1 MVLPM
6 KRSVPFVW
14 VDVFAEA
21 PFGGNPLAVLDG
33 SGIPEQAHLPLA
45 RELSLSETTFY
56 LPPTAPDAADLRVRI
71 FTQAKEIP
79 FAGHPLLGTAVAV
92 LLSGRLPFRAPQ
104 TTVRLETGMGVVPVT
119 VTGSELPE
127 RAQFS
132 HDRISVPG
140 SPISDERLAWLSPAL
155 GLSMDRFRTRI
166 ELSSASGER
175 ILYPQVVSGGAR
187 QLIVPIQTVEE
198 IDDLNASYRDVVV
211 AEKALGAE
219 LGILAFAFRS
229 PPRAG
234 EPVRVRARFFAYD
247 APNEDPATGSAAA
260 SLAVYLHH
268 HRLLAPGQA
277 LEIDQGPPRG
287 PIEGAPGRRSLLRA
301 FCDGTTVQ
309 VEGRVREVL
318 QGEMRLQF

>member
-1 MVLPM
+1 MVTPM

-33 SGIPEQAHLPLA
+33 SGIPEDAHLPLA

-56 LPPTAPDAADLRVRI
+56 LPPSQPDAADLRVRI

-79 FAGHPLLGTAVAV
+79 FSGHPLLGTAVAV
-92 LLSGRLPFRAPQ
+92 LLNGRLRFAAPQ
-104 TTVRLETGMGVVPVT
+104 TTVRLETGMGIVPVT
-119 VTGSELPE
+119 VTGSEHPE

-155 GLSMDRFRTRI
+155 GLPMDRFRARTTT
-166 ELSSASGER
+166 SSASDER
-175 ILYPQVVSGGAR
+175 VLYPQVVSGGAR

-198 IDDLNASYRDVVV
+198 IDEINASYRDVVV
-211 AEKALGAE
+211 AEKTLGAE
-219 LGILAFAFRS
+219 LGILSFAFRS
-229 PPRAG
+229 PPGSDAA
-234 EPVRVRARFFAYD
+234 VQVRARFFAYD

-268 HRLLAPGQA
+268 HKLLLPGQA

-318 QGEMRLQF
+318 QGEMRLLF

>member
-1 MVLPM
+1 MVWRM

-33 SGIPEQAHLPLA
+33 TSVPEEAHLPLA

-56 LPPTAPDAADLRVRI
+56 LPPSDPFVADLRVRI

-79 FAGHPLLGTAVAV
+79 FAGHPLLGTAVAA
-92 LLSGRLPFRAPQ
+92 LLNGRLTFRSPQ
-104 TTVRLETGMGVVPVT
+104 TTVRLETGMGIVPVT
-119 VTGSELPE
+119 VSGTEIPE
-127 RAQFS
+127 RALFS

-140 SPISDERLAWLSPAL
+140 VLISDERLAWLSPAL
-155 GLSMDRFRTRI
+155 GLSMDRFRALVAT
-166 ELSSASGER
+166 SSASKER
-175 ILYPQVVSGGAR
+175 VLFPQVVSGGAR
-187 QLIVPIQTVEE
+187 QLMVPIQTVEE
-198 IDDLNASYRDVVV
+198 IDQICASYRDVVV

-219 LGILAFAFRS
+219 LGILTFAFLA
-229 PPRAG
+229 PPTASG
-234 EPVRVRARFFAYD
+234 PVSVRARFFAYD
-247 APNEDPATGSAAA
+247 SPNEDPATGSAAA

-268 HRLLAPGQA
+268 HRLLLPGQA
-277 LEIDQGPPRG
+277 LEIEQGPPRG

-309 VEGRVREVL
+309 VEGRIREVL
-318 QGEMRLQF
+318 QGEVRLQF

>member
-1 MVLPM
+1 MVTPM

-33 SGIPEQAHLPLA
+33 VGIPEEAHLPLA

-56 LPPTAPDAADLRVRI
+56 LPPTDAATADLRVRI

-92 LLSGRLPFRAPQ
+92 LINGRLPFRAPQ
-104 TTVRLETGMGVVPVT
+104 TPVRLETGMGIVPVT
-119 VTGSELPE
+119 VSGNELPE

-140 SPISDERLAWLSPAL
+140 ALISDERLAWLSPAL
-155 GLSMDRFRTRI
+155 GLSMDRFRASMVT
-166 ELSSASGER
+166 SSASGER
-175 ILYPQVVSGGAR
+175 LLFPQVVNGGAR
-187 QLIVPIQTVEE
+187 QLIVPVQTVEDIDE
-198 IDDLNASYRDVVV
+198 ISASYRDVVV

-229 PPRAG
+229 PPRPDA
-234 EPVRVRARFFAYD
+234 PVQVRARFFAYD

-268 HRLLAPGQA
+268 HRLLQPGQA

-318 QGEMRLQF
+318 QGEMRLLF

>member
-1 MVLPM
+1 MVTPM

-14 VDVFAEA
+14 VDVFAES

-33 SGIPEQAHLPLA
+33 SSIPEASYLALA
-45 RELSLSETTFY
+45 RELGLSETTFY
-56 LPPTAPDAADLRVRI
+56 QSPIEPERADLRVRI

-92 LLSGRLPFRAPQ
+92 LLNGRLKFQAPQ
-104 TTVRLETGMGVVPVT
+104 TTVRLETGLGVVTVT
-119 VTGSELPE
+119 VTGHELPE

-132 HDRISVPG
+132 HERISVPG

-155 GLSMDRFRTRI
+155 GLSLDRFQTK
-166 ELSSASGER
+166 LQSASASSEKV
-175 ILYPQVVSGGAR
+175 LYPQVVSGGAR
-187 QLIVPIQTVEE
+187 QLMVPIQTVEE
-198 IDDLNASYRDVVV
+198 VEDLSASYRDVVV

-219 LGILAFAFRS
+219 LGILAFAFLS
-229 PPRAG
+229 PPSSDG
-234 EPVRVRARFFAYD
+234 PISVRARFFAYD

-268 HRLLAPGQA
+268 HGVLEKGQA
-277 LEIDQGPPRG
+277 LEIDQGPPKG
-287 PIEGAPGRRSLLRA
+287 LIEGAPGRRSLLRA

-318 QGEMRLQF
+318 QGDMRLQF

>member
-1 MVLPM
+1 MFSHM

-14 VDVFAEA
+14 VDVFAET

-33 SGIPEQAHLPLA
+33 ADIPEEAHLPLA

-56 LPPTAPDAADLRVRI
+56 LPPTDPASADLRVRI
-71 FTQAKEIP
+71 FTLAKEIP

-92 LLSGRLPFRAPQ
+92 LLNGRLPFRAPH
-104 TTVRLETGMGVVPVT
+104 TTVRLETGMGTVPVT
-119 VTGSELPE
+119 VSGAELPE
-127 RAQFS
+127 RAVFS

-140 SPISDERLAWLSPAL
+140 ALISDERLAWLSPAL
-155 GLSMDRFRTRI
+155 GLSMDRFRALIAT
-166 ELSSASGER
+166 SSASGER
-175 ILYPQVVSGGAR
+175 VMYPQVVNGGAR
-187 QLIVPIQTVEE
+187 QLMVPIQTVQE
-198 IDDLNASYRDVVV
+198 IDEINASYRDVVV

-219 LGILAFAFRS
+219 LGILTFAFCS
-229 PPRAG
+229 PPRPG

-260 SLAVYLHH
+260 SLAVYLNH
-268 HRLLAPGQA
+268 HRLLQPGQP
-277 LEIDQGPPRG
+277 LEIDQGPPKG

-318 QGEMRLQF
+318 QGDMRLQF

>member
-1 MVLPM
+1 MVTPM

-33 SGIPEQAHLPLA
+33 REIPEDAHLLLA

-56 LPPTAPDAADLRVRI
+56 LPPTDLATADLRVRI

-92 LLSGRLPFRAPQ
+92 LLSGRLPFHAPQ
-104 TTVRLETGMGVVPVT
+104 TTVRLETAMGIVPVT

-140 SPISDERLAWLSPAL
+140 SPIGDERLAWLSPAL
-155 GLSMDRFRTRI
+155 GLSMDRFKVRI
-166 ELSSASGER
+166 ATSSASAEQ
-175 ILYPQVVSGGAR
+175 LLLPQVVSGGAR
-187 QLIVPIQTVEE
+187 QLMVPIQTVEE
-198 IDDLNASYRDVVV
+198 IEDLSASYRDVVV

-219 LGILAFAFRS
+219 LGILAFAFRA
-229 PPRAG
+229 PPREGA
-234 EPVRVRARFFAYD
+234 PVQVRARFFAYD

-268 HRLLAPGQA
+268 HRLLQPGQA

>member
-1 MVLPM
+1 MVTPM

-14 VDVFAEA
+14 VDVFAES

-33 SGIPEQAHLPLA
+33 SSIPEEAHLALA
-45 RELSLSETTFY
+45 RELGLSETTFY
-56 LPPTAPDAADLRVRI
+56 QPPSQPDRADLRVRI

-92 LLSGRLPFRAPQ
+92 LLNGRLKFQAPQ
-104 TTVRLETGMGVVPVT
+104 TTVRLETGLGVVTVT
-119 VTGSELPE
+119 VTGHDLPE

-132 HDRISVPG
+132 HERISVPG

-155 GLSMDRFRTRI
+155 GLSLDRFVTKVH
-166 ELSSASGER
+166 SAATEKV
-175 ILYPQVVSGGAR
+175 LYPQVVSGGAR
-187 QLIVPIQTVEE
+187 QLMVPIQTVEE
-198 IDDLNASYRDVVV
+198 IENLSTSYRDVVV

-219 LGILAFAFRS
+219 LGILAFSFLT
-229 PPRAG
+229 PPRSDG
-234 EPVRVRARFFAYD
+234 PVSVRARFFAYD
-247 APNEDPATGSAAA
+247 APSEDPATGSAAA

-268 HRLLAPGQA
+268 HRVLAPGQP
-277 LEIDQGPPRG
+277 LEIDQGPPKG
-287 PIEGAPGRRSLLRA
+287 LIEGAPGRRSLLRA

-318 QGEMRLQF
+318 QGDMRLQF